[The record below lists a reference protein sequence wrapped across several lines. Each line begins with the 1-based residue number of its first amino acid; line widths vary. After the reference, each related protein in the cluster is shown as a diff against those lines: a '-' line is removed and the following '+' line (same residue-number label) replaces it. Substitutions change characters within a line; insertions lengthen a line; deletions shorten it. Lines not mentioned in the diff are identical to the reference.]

1 MQKSASF
8 HIAISTAN
16 TYIITRVIKP
26 PKAVRRHAMC
36 VDSEILDVTKNRFL
50 D

>member
-1 MQKSASF
+1 MP
-8 HIAISTAN
+8 
-16 TYIITRVIKP
+16 IIETLGNNNMYKQGLIEP
-26 PKAVRRHAMC
+26 PKAVRGYAMY